1 MTNAKA
7 QLRRVERIL
16 EISRELTTTV
26 SLDLLLGKIVR
37 AALELTESE
46 AASILLLDKH
56 SGELRFKTATCFADQ
71 LAEIPVP
78 VERSIAGTAFS
89 TGEPIIT
96 HDPHSDPR
104 FYPLVEQLVGL
115 EARSLLAV
123 PLQFQDQPIG
133 SLEVQNKRDSA
144 GQFDQDDVETLTV
157 LAAQAAVAIEN
168 ARLVEDL
175 REARDLAQALAD
187 AGAALSSTLNYEKVL
202 DRILEQ
208 MARVV
213 SFDAANVMLL
223 EDDEV
228 LILRGRKD
236 ELLGPLHSRPGA
248 RLKLADVAA
257 LRLMRE
263 TGQPHA
269 IPDVEQDEMWHS
281 PRSDPAW
288 IRSYL
293 GIPIRVQEQ
302 VIGFL
307 NIGSATPGLFGQKDA
322 ARLQAFADQAA
333 IGIENARL
341 YNEAQQS
348 LAKRIR
354 AELELRLHRDQ
365 LEDLVQQRT
374 VELEARNQE
383 LDAFAHTV
391 AHDLRNPLSLVLGF
405 AELLEQDC
413 GIASREELQY
423 YAQSVVRN
431 GRKMSN
437 IVDEL
442 LLLAGVR
449 KIEVT
454 SSPLNMAP
462 IVAEAQ
468 RRLTHLIQEH
478 EAEITVP
485 DTWPVAMGY
494 GPWIEEVWAN
504 YLSNAIMYGGSPPRI
519 ELGADVQADRMVRFW
534 VRDHGPGISADQQQ
548 RLFIPFAQLAQGS
561 AKGHGLGLSIVRR
574 IMTKLGGQVGVES
587 NGVPGQG
594 SLFFFTLPGVK

>member
-46 AASILLLDKH
+46 AASILLLDKRT
-56 SGELRFKTATCFADQ
+56 GELRFKTATCFADQ

-78 VERSIAGTAFS
+78 VESSIAGTAFS

-144 GQFDQDDVETLTV
+144 GRFGQDDVETLTV

-168 ARLVEDL
+168 ARLVQDL

-187 AGAALSSTLNYEKVL
+187 AGAALSSTLNYEEVL

-213 SFDAANVMLL
+213 SFDAANVMLI
-223 EDDEV
+223 EGDEV

-236 ELLGPLHSRPGA
+236 ELLGPLRTRPSA
-248 RLKLADVAA
+248 HLKLADAA
-257 LRLMRE
+257 VLQLMRE

-269 IPDVEQDEMWHS
+269 IPNVEQDETWHS
-281 PRSDPAW
+281 SRSDHTW

-293 GIPIRVQEQ
+293 GIPIRAQEQ

-307 NIGSATPGLFGQKDA
+307 NIGSVTPGLFGQKDA
-322 ARLQAFADQAA
+322 ARLQAFADHAA

-341 YNEAQQS
+341 YNQAQQS
-348 LAKRIR
+348 LAKRIG
-354 AELELRLHRDQ
+354 AERELRLHHDQ
-365 LEDLVQQRT
+365 LEELVQQRT
-374 VELEARNQE
+374 IELEARNQE

-391 AHDLRNPLSLVLGF
+391 AHDLRNPLSLVMGF

-413 GIASREELQY
+413 DMASPEELLY
-423 YAQSVVRN
+423 YARSVVRN

-449 KIEVT
+449 RIDVT
-454 SSPLNMAP
+454 SSPLNMAS
-462 IVAEAQ
+462 IVPEAQ
-468 RRLTHLIQEH
+468 RRLSRLIQEH
-478 EAEITVP
+478 QAEITVP
-485 DTWPVAMGY
+485 ETWPVAMGY

-504 YLSNAIMYGGSPPRI
+504 YLSNAIKYGGSPPRI
-519 ELGADVQADRMVRFW
+519 EMGADVQANRMVRFW
-534 VRDHGPGISADQQQ
+534 VRDYGPGISADQQQ
-548 RLFIPFAQLAQGS
+548 GLFIPFAQLAQGRG
-561 AKGHGLGLSIVRR
+561 KGHGLGLSIVRR
-574 IMTKLGGQVGVES
+574 IVTKLGGEVGIES

-594 SLFFFTLPGVK
+594 SLFFFTLPGAQ